1 MTVTLTPEQE
11 KFINEQMNKGGY
23 SSPEKV
29 LDEGFKLI
37 QAKEE
42 YQRRLA
48 DLRRELQIG
57 IDQISRGEVRDGREV
72 FDEILEENRKR
83 PRVKA

>member
-11 KFINEQMNKGGY
+11 KFIAERMNKIGY

-29 LDEGFKLI
+29 LDEGLKLI

-42 YQRRLA
+42 YETKLA
-48 DLRRELQIG
+48 ELRKDLQIG
-57 IDQISRGEVRDGREV
+57 LDQIARGEMADGQEV
-72 FDEILEENRKR
+72 FDRLLERNQRR
-83 PRVKA
+83 PRPKA